1 MYLGCGILSGGGDGW
16 GPDASHH
23 HPSVLFYFYYVSPNT
38 FDKNQ
43 LKWKMYILAENES
56 LNKLLMALLSIILNT
71 PKSYQRNQFNIT
83 IERKKY
89 VFRRIWY
96 YLNKLLW

>member
-16 GPDASHH
+16 GPDASRH